1 MNETPSQFGRIKSAF
16 TGIPGGRFVSADP
29 VHTVRHLIARKRK
42 WFDWLA
48 FGIMMVATVAIM
60 FVNLTANGFANEF
73 YAAAAQAGSVNWEAF
88 LWGSSDAA
96 NSITVDKPPAALWL
110 MALSIKAFGL
120 NSFALLLPEALCG
133 VLSVWLLYASVR
145 RYWGNWAGI
154 IAGSTLALT
163 PVAALMFR
171 FDNPDALLVLLMVAA
186 SASVLRALE
195 YDPDRRDNRKRTLW
209 LALAGVCIGLGFL
222 TKQMQVFLVLP
233 GFALAILI
241 ASPTKFW
248 RRLVD
253 SFVALA
259 AMVVSAGW
267 WVLLTV
273 IVPAGSRPYI
283 GGSQNN
289 SFLEL
294 TFGYNGFGRL
304 TGNETGSV
312 VPGGGGGHAG
322 THAGAGSSAGSK
334 ISETLGNAYTAMTGG
349 MAGGPG
355 GVPGV
360 GGGQGHG
367 SHGQGGGMWG
377 TTGITRLFDG
387 VYGTQIS
394 WLAPI
399 AFAGIL
405 IGLAVSIR
413 VRRTDMRR
421 AGVMVWGG
429 WLAVTW
435 LTFSFMGGI
444 FHQYY
449 TVALAPAVAVMVA
462 VAAQNLW
469 ERRDALWSRLL
480 ATILVLVSTLWAAQ
494 LLSRSSWLPWLRPAV
509 LIVGIVATLALLVS
523 AIALLPIRSLH
534 ALRSGNGGKV
544 VNKIGLVGIV
554 LAVVT
559 LYAGPTAWTGYTV
572 ATGHHG
578 SIVTAGPEVSG
589 SMGGPGGGH
598 GGRGGFGGQGGPGG
612 GMPGGGQ
619 QGQRGQGQSSSG
631 NRGQQDQGG
640 FGAGASGQNS
650 QNGQNNQGNVNGSND
665 FDGSSSPGT
674 TQGQSAQGAGPNS
687 VPGGGSGR
695 SRNRF
700 MNSRNGSNNFDGTS
714 GMSGKPDSGS
724 SGNSTQGSGNSN
736 TTGGVPNTNG
746 QSGGSGGNNGSGNN
760 NGSGQTGFGGGRQ
773 SGRGQRGTRNG
784 HGGAGGLLGGDGA
797 SSVGTKLKKLLMKDA
812 DQYTWIAAATGSQS
826 ASGYQLATQKPV
838 MPIGGFNGSDPSPT
852 LAQFKRYVKEGRI
865 HYYIGGGEM
874 GGGMGGNQM
883 GGSNASSQIAT
894 WVKANFKSQTVDGVT
909 IYDLTTPKTNK

>member
-1 MNETPSQFGRIKSAF
+1 MNETPNRFDRSDTSGDGAFASIKSAF
-16 TGIPGGRFVSADP
+16 AGIPGGRFVSADP
-29 VHTVRHLIARKRK
+29 THTVRHCVARKRK
-42 WFDWLA
+42 WYDWLA
-48 FGIMMVATVAIM
+48 FAVMMAATVAIM

-73 YAAAAQAGSVNWEAF
+73 YAAAAQAGSTNWEAF
-88 LWGSSDAA
+88 LFGSSDAA
-96 NSITVDKPPAALWL
+96 NSITVDKPPASLWL

-120 NSFALLLPEALCG
+120 SSFALLLPEAICG

-195 YDPDRRDNRKRTLW
+195 YDPDRKGNRKRTLW

-253 SFVALA
+253 SVVALVAMA
-259 AMVVSAGW
+259 ASAGW

-273 IVPAGSRPYI
+273 VVPASARPYI

-304 TGNETGSV
+304 TGHETGSV
-312 VPGGGGGHAG
+312 VPGGGGSRAGSHAG
-322 THAGAGSSAGSK
+322 TGSFGGK
-334 ISETLGNAYTAMTGG
+334 VSETLGNAYNAMTGT
-349 MAGGPG
+349 AGGPG
-355 GVPGV
+355 GVPGA
-360 GGGQGHG
+360 GGGRSHG
-367 SHGQGGGMWG
+367 GRGQGGGMWG
-377 TTGITRLFDG
+377 QTGITRLFDG

-462 VAAQNLW
+462 VAVQNLW
-469 ERRDALWSRLL
+469 ERRDTLWARVL
-480 ATILVLVSTLWAAQ
+480 ATVLVLVNTLWAAQ
-494 LLSRSSWLPWLRPAV
+494 LLSRSSWLPWLRPTV
-509 LIVGIVATLALLVS
+509 LVLGTLATLALLVS

-534 ALRSGNGGKV
+534 TLRSGNGGKV
-544 VNKIGLVGIV
+544 VGKIGLIGIV
-554 LAVVT
+554 LATVA

-598 GGRGGFGGQGGPGG
+598 GGRGGQGGFGG

-619 QGQRGQGQSSSG
+619 QGQGQGGPGSQ
-631 NRGQQDQGG
+631 GQQGQGG
-640 FGAGASGQNS
+640 FGAGVPG
-650 QNGQNNQGNVNGSND
+650 QNGQNAQGN
-665 FDGSSSPGT
+665 T
-674 TQGQSAQGAGPNS
+674 
-687 VPGGGSGR
+687 
-695 SRNRF
+695 
-700 MNSRNGSNNFDGTS
+700 NGSNNANGGSNQAGGPSMNGSNGKS
-714 GMSGKPDSGS
+714 GMPGTPGS
-724 SGNSTQGSGNSN
+724 TGNGNGTPGSNNSN
-736 TTGGVPNTNG
+736 NSNNSNGTGTAPNMNG
-746 QSGGSGGNNGSGNN
+746 QGGANAQGGQSNVNGQA
-760 NGSGQTGFGGGRQ
+760 GSTGKFA
-773 SGRGQRGTRNG
+773 RGQRGGR
-784 HGGAGGLLGGDGA
+784 GGAGGLLGGEGA
-797 SSVGTKLKKLLMKDA
+797 SSVGSKLKSLLMKDA
-812 DQYTWIAAATGSQS
+812 DKYTWVAAATGSQT

-852 LAQFKRYVKEGRI
+852 LAQFKRYVEEGRI
-865 HYYIGGGEM
+865 HYYIGGSE
-874 GGGMGGNQM
+874 MGGNQM
-883 GGSNASSQIAT
+883 GGSNASGQIAT
-894 WVKANFKSQTVDGVT
+894 WVKANFKSQTVDDVT
-909 IYDLTTPKTNK
+909 IYDLTASKTIK

>member
-1 MNETPSQFGRIKSAF
+1 MNDTISRQGPVDPNRAESDPGFSSGAGGYSGSDSASRGGSDSGFARASSHSYGSGTDPNHASETASTGASGQRPGAFGRIKSAF
-16 TGIPGGRFVSADP
+16 AGIPGGRFVSADP
-29 VHTVRHLIARKRK
+29 IHTVRHSVARKRK

-48 FGIMMVATVAIM
+48 FGIMMAATVAIM

-73 YAAAAQAGSVNWEAF
+73 YAAAAQAGSTNWEAF
-88 LWGSSDAA
+88 LFGSSDAA
-96 NSITVDKPPAALWL
+96 NSITVDKPPASLWL

-120 NSFALLLPEALCG
+120 SSFALLLPEAICG

-171 FDNPDALLVLLMVAA
+171 FDNPDALLVLLMIAA

-195 YDPDRRDNRKRTLW
+195 YDPDRKGNRKRTLW
-209 LALAGVCIGLGFL
+209 LALAGVCIGFGFL

-241 ASPTKFW
+241 ASPTKFL

-253 SFVALA
+253 SVVALA

-273 IVPAGSRPYI
+273 VVPASSRPYI

-312 VPGGGGGHAG
+312 VPGGGASRTGSNSGTGSLGG
-322 THAGAGSSAGSK
+322 K
-334 ISETLGNAYTAMTGG
+334 VSETLGNAYSAMTGTG
-349 MAGGPG
+349 GGPG
-355 GVPGV
+355 GMPGA
-360 GGGQGHG
+360 GGQGHG
-367 SHGQGGGMWG
+367 GRGQSGGMWG
-377 TTGITRLFDG
+377 QTGITRLFDG

-405 IGLAVSIR
+405 IGLAISIR

-429 WLAVTW
+429 WLTVTW

-462 VAAQNLW
+462 VAVQNLW
-469 ERRDALWSRLL
+469 ERRDTLWARAL
-480 ATILVLVSTLWAAQ
+480 ATILVLVNTLWAAQ
-494 LLSRSSWLPWLRPAV
+494 LLSRSSWLPWLRPTV
-509 LIVGIVATLALLVS
+509 LVLGILATLALLVS
-523 AIALLPIRSLH
+523 AIAMLPIRSLH
-534 ALRSGNGGKV
+534 TLRSGNGGKV
-544 VNKIGLVGIV
+544 VSKIGLIGIV
-554 LAVVT
+554 LATVA

-598 GGRGGFGGQGGPGG
+598 GGRGGQGGPGG

-619 QGQRGQGQSSSG
+619 QGQ
-631 NRGQQDQGG
+631 GG
-640 FGAGASGQNS
+640 FGTGAPG
-650 QNGQNNQGNVNGSND
+650 QNGQSTQGNTNRSNSVIGGSSQAGGPSMNGS
-665 FDGSSSPGT
+665 T
-674 TQGQSAQGAGPNS
+674 
-687 VPGGGSGR
+687 
-695 SRNRF
+695 
-700 MNSRNGSNNFDGTS
+700 GSNGKS
-714 GMSGKPDSGS
+714 GMSGTLGS
-724 SGNSTQGSGNSN
+724 NNSN
-736 TTGGVPNTNG
+736 NSNGTGMAPNMNG
-746 QSGGSGGNNGSGNN
+746 QNGTNVQGGQGGT
-760 NGSGQTGFGGGRQ
+760 SGQTGSTGKFT
-773 SGRGQRGTRNG
+773 RGQRGG
-784 HGGAGGLLGGDGA
+784 HGGAGGLLGGEGA
-797 SSVGTKLKKLLMKDA
+797 SSVGSKLKSLLMKDA
-812 DQYTWIAAATGSQS
+812 DKYTWIAAATGSQS

-852 LAQFKRYVKEGRI
+852 LAQFKRYVKEGKI
-865 HYYIGGGEM
+865 HYYIGGSE
-874 GGGMGGNQM
+874 MGGNQM
-883 GGSNASSQIAT
+883 GGSNASGQIAT

-909 IYDLTTPKTNK
+909 IYDLTSAKITK

>member
-1 MNETPSQFGRIKSAF
+1 MNERSNQFVRIKSAF

-29 VHTVRHLIARKRK
+29 IHTVRHSIAKKRK

-48 FGIMMVATVAIM
+48 FGIMMAATVAIM

-73 YAAAAQAGSVNWEAF
+73 YAAAAQAGSKNWEAF

-110 MALSIKAFGL
+110 MALSIRAFGL

-186 SASVLRALE
+186 SASVSRALE
-195 YDPDRRDNRKRTLW
+195 YDPDRKGNRKRTLW
-209 LALAGVCIGLGFL
+209 LALAGVCIGFGFL

-253 SFVALA
+253 SVVALA
-259 AMVVSAGW
+259 SMVVSAGW

-312 VPGGGGGHAG
+312 VPGGGGAGHAG
-322 THAGAGSSAGSK
+322 THAGTGSTGGK
-334 ISETLGNAYTAMTGG
+334 ISETLGNAYSAMTGG
-349 MAGGPG
+349 MG
-355 GVPGV
+355 GVPGGAPGA

-367 SHGQGGGMWG
+367 GRTQGGGMWG
-377 TTGITRLFDG
+377 QTGITRLFDG

-405 IGLAVSIR
+405 IGLVVSIR

-462 VAAQNLW
+462 VAVTNLW
-469 ERRDALWSRLL
+469 ERRGALWSRLF
-480 ATILVLVSTLWAAQ
+480 ATILVLVNTLWAAQ
-494 LLSRSSWLPWLRPAV
+494 LLSRSSWLPWLRPSV
-509 LIVGIVATLALLVS
+509 LIIGGLATLALLVS
-523 AIALLPIRSLH
+523 TVALLPIRSLH
-534 ALRSGNGGKV
+534 AMRSGNGGEIV
-544 VNKIGLVGIV
+544 RKIGLIGIV
-554 LAVVT
+554 LATVA

-578 SIVTAGPEVSG
+578 SIVTAGPEVAG

-598 GGRGGFGGQGGPGG
+598 GGRGGFGGQGGQGGPGG
-612 GMPGGGQ
+612 AMPGGGQ
-619 QGQRGQGQSSSG
+619 QSQGAQQGQNPGGSG
-631 NRGQQDQGG
+631 NQGG
-640 FGAGASGQNS
+640 FGAGMP
-650 QNGQNNQGNVNGSND
+650 GQNNQNNTNGSNK
-665 FDGSSSPGT
+665 FNGSSASGST
-674 TQGQSAQGAGPNS
+674 RGQSAQVGPS
-687 VPGGGSGR
+687 
-695 SRNRF
+695 
-700 MNSRNGSNNFDGTS
+700 TS
-714 GMSGKPDSGS
+714 GIKGINGNGK
-724 SGNSTQGSGNSN
+724 
-736 TTGGVPNTNG
+736 
-746 QSGGSGGNNGSGNN
+746 
-760 NGSGQTGFGGGRQ
+760 TGFSGQ
-773 SGRGQRGTRNG
+773 SGRGQRATRNG

-797 SSVGTKLKKLLMKDA
+797 SSVGSKLKSLLMKDS
-812 DQYTWIAAATGSQS
+812 DKYTWIAAATGSQS

-852 LAQFKRYVKEGRI
+852 LAQFKRYVKEGKI
-865 HYYIGGGEM
+865 HYYIGSREMGGNGHGDGR
-874 GGGMGGNQM
+874 GGGMGGKQM
-883 GGSNASSQIAT
+883 GGSNASREIAT
-894 WVKANFKSQTVDGVT
+894 WVKSNFKSQTVDGVT
-909 IYDLTTPKTNK
+909 LYDLTSPKATK